1 MRSLKTRNSKLY
13 NGKNARRAEESPVK
27 IFKEKEEGQS
37 KVLNINRQK

>member
-1 MRSLKTRNSKLY
+1 LY

-37 KVLNINRQK
+37 RVLNKDRNKRDLSDAV